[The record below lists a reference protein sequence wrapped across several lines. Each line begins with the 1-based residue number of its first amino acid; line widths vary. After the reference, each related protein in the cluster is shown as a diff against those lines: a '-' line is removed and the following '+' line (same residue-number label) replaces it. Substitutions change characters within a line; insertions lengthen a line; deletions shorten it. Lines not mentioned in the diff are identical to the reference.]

1 MKSAGVESRKSR
13 YSCEGAARGRELT
26 DISPSHPLPGIRRTR
41 RGEKLE
47 TGWRAGSMV
56 GRVSPTLLIVDDE
69 KSTRD
74 GLRTAL
80 EEKFDVYA
88 APDAAGAWQLLEK
101 EPVDVLLTD
110 LRMAGEDGLALIRKA
125 KALPKPPVCIL
136 MTAYG
141 SEDLAVE
148 AMKQGADDYISKGRL
163 QIDELELRIQ
173 RALRRNKLETEN
185 ELLHQRLEQ
194 RFGMTSFIGETPVI
208 REVFEQIQQIGPST
222 ATVLITGESGTGKEL
237 VAKAIHQLS
246 RRARGPLVTVN
257 CAALPA
263 TLLEA
268 ELFGHEKGAFT
279 GANERRIGRV
289 EQAQG
294 GTLFLDEIGE
304 IDATT
309 QVKLLRLIGER
320 TYERLGSGKTQSA
333 DVRFLSATNKDLK
346 ALVRAGTFRED
357 LYFRIAVVPIHLPPL
372 RERVADIPLLAHTFL
387 KEYARENDKPVGTF
401 STEAMELM
409 LRYRWPGNVRELR
422 ASIEHA
428 VVLCRGDQVLPRDLP
443 ASVREPLLE
452 AATRTTVPT
461 NGVVPGKL
469 SLREAEKQL
478 IIHALQECEGNRT
491 EAAKKLGVS
500 RRTLHRK
507 LHEFEIQ
514 DL

>member
-1 MKSAGVESRKSR
+1 
-13 YSCEGAARGRELT
+13 
-26 DISPSHPLPGIRRTR
+26 
-41 RGEKLE
+41 
-47 TGWRAGSMV
+47 
-56 GRVSPTLLIVDDE
+56 
-69 KSTRD
+69 
-74 GLRTAL
+74 
-80 EEKFDVYA
+80 
-88 APDAAGAWQLLEK
+88 
-101 EPVDVLLTD
+101 
-110 LRMAGEDGLALIRKA
+110 
-125 KALPKPPVCIL
+125 
-136 MTAYG
+136 
-141 SEDLAVE
+141 
-148 AMKQGADDYISKGRL
+148 
-163 QIDELELRIQ
+163 
-173 RALRRNKLETEN
+173 
-185 ELLHQRLEQ
+185 
-194 RFGMTSFIGETPVI
+194 
-208 REVFEQIQQIGPST
+208 
-222 ATVLITGESGTGKEL
+222 VLITGESGTGKEL

-428 VVLCRGDQVLPRDLP
+428 VVLCRGDQVQPRDLP

-452 AATRTTVPT
+452 AATRATVPT